1 MKRIMPSPDGY
12 QSTAERAA
20 AAAVEQQEYEA
31 LIGLPNKE
39 VRAWVENR
47 LTNKIQRSLAS
58 VLGRRKITVTFVD
71 LTPGMAAIVN
81 N

>member
-1 MKRIMPSPDGY
+1 MPSPDGY